1 MWECEE
7 CQTEQDLDP
16 DAEEGQIIE
25 CEECGAE
32 FEIIELETLEL
43 RQLDIAESESSDDDE
58 WGGDGDD

>member
-32 FEIIELETLEL
+32 FEVIELEPLEL